1 MGKDLRQFVRDY
13 LGHMRDLLLLKV
25 DVAGNTLDLPPQ
37 ALEALKAQAAVLRQD
52 QILGGVKLFA
62 QLENDLRFT
71 SSPRLL
77 VEVGLIRLSGIFSG
91 QMPEAPAEAAQA
103 PAPASPAPRRAAPAQ
118 QPAAAP
124 PQATAAPSA
133 PTQPAPEPTAQADDF
148 GTPAAPPQAPV
159 PSGEGVER
167 MVQVW
172 DEVLELVKK
181 KRPSTYPLLSQ
192 AKIGRLRGNTLV
204 LVAPNTA
211 FVGLLMRPADKQ
223 IVEKALQ
230 HLGYANMEVQ
240 AVGPDDPA
248 GKPDPSANPKTLPE
262 ADQQPGER
270 SLLEI
275 VQSVF
280 PKELVEA
287 VEEEGSK

>member
-1 MGKDLRQFVRDY
+1 
-13 LGHMRDLLLLKV
+13 
-25 DVAGNTLDLPPQ
+25 
-37 ALEALKAQAAVLRQD
+37 
-52 QILGGVKLFA
+52 
-62 QLENDLRFT
+62 
-71 SSPRLL
+71 
-77 VEVGLIRLSGIFSG
+77 
-91 QMPEAPAEAAQA
+91 
-103 PAPASPAPRRAAPAQ
+103 
-118 QPAAAP
+118 
-124 PQATAAPSA
+124 
-133 PTQPAPEPTAQADDF
+133 
-148 GTPAAPPQAPV
+148 
-159 PSGEGVER
+159 